1 MTPKSSLLIPLLLS
15 LGLAACGGSSNS
27 NNASTPPPATSSF
40 TQTAEWDITPQQ
52 SESYCYDIISQ
63 TQSSCEN
70 DWDIKFVMD
79 GRTPAFYTNSG
90 ASGEGKGGALG
101 GPFDYD
107 WETLKNFPSGLVD
120 NQGENLVAAAYLV
133 DSLDNAFAG
142 DNSIGSQVLEYG
154 VSGHLLLPNY
164 SVILVTDDNTSESTD
179 DAYAV
184 QFTGYYGGNS
194 GSASGYPTL
203 RWAKVGNS
211 QGEESTAI
219 IDASHDQWVHFD
231 LDNGAIVDAPNG
243 SNWHLAFNRYNVKT
257 NSGISGEGK
266 VGTFLAAVPDGFYDD
281 KGHPNSNAFLDKNAA
296 ANTLPLLFDEE
307 AWEKPSKA
315 SDWQTDAV
323 KSSLNPAYVA
333 EISPVFGGPNGPKMQ
348 LNYGWY
354 RYYSGIEG
362 HTNHTLAAAPENGV
376 MLRARDGE
384 TYARLHL
391 TTINYEDPADFNSAT
406 TWTFELDIAPK

>member
-142 DNSIGSQVLEYG
+142 DNSIGSQILEYG

-164 SVILVTDDNTSESTD
+164 SVILVTNDNSSEAIN

-184 QFTGYYGGNS
+184 QFTGYYGGIS

-203 RWAKVGNS
+203 RWAKTGSN
-211 QGEESTAI
+211 QGEERTET
-219 IDASHDQWVHFD
+219 IDASQGQWEYHQ
-231 LDNGAIVDAPNG
+231 LEKRPSTEPAKRSNGQPAC
-243 SNWHLAFNRYNVKT
+243 NRCPAHTKR
-257 NSGISGEGK
+257 
-266 VGTFLAAVPDGFYDD
+266 AVPRRQ
-281 KGHPNSNAFLDKNAA
+281 KG
-296 ANTLPLLFDEE
+296 
-307 AWEKPSKA
+307 
-315 SDWQTDAV
+315 
-323 KSSLNPAYVA
+323 
-333 EISPVFGGPNGPKMQ
+333 
-348 LNYGWY
+348 
-354 RYYSGIEG
+354 
-362 HTNHTLAAAPENGV
+362 
-376 MLRARDGE
+376 RATVR
-384 TYARLHL
+384 
-391 TTINYEDPADFNSAT
+391 
-406 TWTFELDIAPK
+406 

>member
-1 MTPKSSLLIPLLLS
+1 MTPKFSLLIPLLLS
-15 LGLAACGGSSNS
+15 FGLAACGGSSNS
-27 NNASTPPPATSSF
+27 NNAPTPPPATSSF
-40 TQTAEWDITPQQ
+40 TQAAEWDITPQQ
-52 SESYCYDIISQ
+52 GESYCYDIISQ
-63 TQSSCEN
+63 TQNSCES

-90 ASGEGKGGALG
+90 ASGEGKGGALD

-107 WETLKNFPSGLVD
+107 WSTLKKFPSGLVD
-120 NQGENLVAAAYLV
+120 DQGESLVAAAYLV

-179 DAYAV
+179 DTYAV

-194 GSASGYPTL
+194 GSESGHPTL
-203 RWAKVGNS
+203 RWAKVGSS
-211 QGEESTAI
+211 QGEESTAT
-219 IDASHDQWVHFD
+219 IDASQGQWVHFD
-231 LDNGAIVDAPNG
+231 LGSGAIVDAPNG
-243 SNWHLAFNRYNVKT
+243 SNWHLAFNRYNIKT
-257 NSGISGEGK
+257 NSGASGEGK
-266 VGTFLAAVPDGFYDD
+266 VGTFLAAVPVGFYDEE
-281 KGHPNSNAFLDKNAA
+281 GNPISNAFLNSEAPQD
-296 ANTLPLLFDEE
+296 TLPLLFDED

-315 SDWQTDAV
+315 SDWKTDTV

-333 EISPVFGGPNGPKMQ
+333 EIGPEPGPGGMKMQ
-348 LNYGWY
+348 MNYGWY

-362 HTNHTLAAAPENGV
+362 HTDHTLAAAPENGV

-391 TTINYEDPADFNSAT
+391 TTISYENTEDASSDT